1 MSFNNRSIK
10 KIICIVLVGL
20 LLIRPV
26 FYSSSYA
33 QSGTV
38 NTDRLNVR
46 SGPGTSY
53 SSIKQLSTNSKVT
66 VNETVRGNDGM
77 TWYSVSFT
85 GGSGYIR
92 SDFVNM
98 DVTYSADDA
107 SFEQYMNDQGFPE
120 SYKNSLRGLHQKY
133 PNWVFTAQH
142 TGLNWNDVIREESK
156 IGRNL
161 VEKDSVSSWKS
172 IEDGAFDWAGNHWPG
187 FDGSAW
193 VAASEAVIRHY
204 MDPRN
209 FLTDPYIFQFE
220 VQKYDPV
227 SQTRDGLVKMVE
239 GTFLSGYANGNAGA
253 SVNGSGSSYG
263 PGVKNGNSGSSYGPG
278 TANSSSGSSSSGPG
292 SAVSGSSAGT
302 SDNSVGN
309 GNVFPGNI
317 TLVGP
322 EASLF
327 SMLGGISAYANWQLD
342 GSRWIYKNND
352 GSLKTS
358 GWYWLDGNNDGIAEC
373 YYFYPDGTMASD
385 TSIDGYQVNCDGKW
399 VENEVI
405 KTKYTGNGG
414 SASPSSG
421 SSSSS
426 SSAAEARL
434 YVDILMDAAKQSG
447 VSPYVLAAMIIQE
460 QGKQGT
466 SPLISG
472 TCSGY
477 YGYYNFYN
485 IGAYEHDGMSAVE
498 AGLKY
503 ASESGNG
510 NRPWNTIE
518 KGIIGGAVAYGANY
532 TDSGQDTF
540 YLKKYNVQGSNK
552 YNHQYMTNVVAAAQE
567 GAKVAD
573 AYSPEI
579 KSGKR
584 IFKIP
589 VYSGMPDVPCELP
602 VGSGNPNNKLSSLYI
617 EGFTITPT
625 FNMNTSE
632 YSLIVDGSVNNVNII
647 AQSID
652 GNASVSG
659 SGIKYLN
666 EGTNEIIIT
675 VTAQNGSVREYRLHI
690 TRRGGGAFGDNASG
704 PGINIPGTAGDSQ
717 PSPFANG
724 NGSAEQP
731 SHESTIVIGAPP
743 M

>member
-172 IEDGAFDWAGNHWPG
+172 IEDGAFDWAGNYWPG

-220 VQKYDPV
+220 VQKYDPA

-239 GTFLSGYANGNAGA
+239 GTFLSGYANGNTGA

-302 SDNSVGN
+302 SDNSAGN

-342 GSRWIYKNND
+342 GSRWIYKNKD

-717 PSPFANG
+717 PSPLANG
-724 NGSAEQP
+724 NGFAEQP